1 MSTLFSG
8 EEDIHCG
15 VTVSSVNEP
24 CSDMNEFT
32 EKLKASL
39 SNWEQNRRRAIWFKV
54 NISQV
59 QWIPVLAEHGFRIHN
74 GVGDVITMVRWLP
87 KEEVSRVPIYAHT
100 MVGAGA
106 LVLTSDDSKLLT
118 VRERYRQLPYWK
130 LPGGYVEPHED
141 IAEAAIREVLEET
154 NIRTEFE
161 GLVTF
166 RHSLRAVFD
175 CSDLYF
181 IVSLK
186 PLNFDIIKQNEE
198 VEEVVWMDV
207 SKFLNHPEVHDMNRK
222 IVRKCLEDR
231 KTGTKI
237 TKEVMSHP
245 ITGRPQS
252 IYSVTSFPVRDI

>member
-8 EEDIHCG
+8 EDDIHHG
-15 VTVSSVNEP
+15 VTINSVNEP
-24 CSDMNEFT
+24 CSDINEFT

-39 SNWEQNRRRAIWFKV
+39 DKWEQNRRRAIWFKV

-87 KEEVSRVPIYAHT
+87 KEETSRVPVYAHT
-100 MVGAGA
+100 MVGTGA
-106 LVLTSDDSKLLT
+106 VVLTSDGSKLLT
-118 VRERYRQLPYWK
+118 VKERYRQLPYWK

-166 RHSLRAVFD
+166 RHSLKAVFS
-175 CSDLYF
+175 CSDIYF
-181 IVSLK
+181 IVCLK
-186 PLNFDIIKQNEE
+186 PLNFNIIKQKEE

-207 SKFLNHPEVHDMNRK
+207 SEFFHHPQVHEMNK
-222 IVRKCLEDR
+222 NIVRKCLQAR
-231 KTGTKI
+231 KNGSRI
-237 TKEVMSHP
+237 TKEVMLHP
-245 ITGRPQS
+245 ITGIPQA
-252 IYSVTSFPVRDI
+252 IYSI